1 MIKGLGT
8 DIVEVSRFRK
18 VLEKHPER
26 FIKRLFTAE
35 ERSYANQYKDSVV
48 HLTGRF
54 SAKEAIAKALGTGFG
69 KELSFQDIS
78 IVHDGKGKP
87 IVQLSSKAK
96 KQFSNPL
103 IEVSISHCKEY
114 ASATAIWF

>member
-8 DIVEVSRFRK
+8 DIIEVSRFRK

-26 FIKRLFTAE
+26 FANRIFTPE
-35 ERSYANQYKDSVV
+35 ERNYAKKYKNSVV

-54 SAKEAIAKALGTGFG
+54 SAKEAVAKALGTGFG

-78 IVHDGKGKP
+78 IIHDGKGKP
-87 IVQLSSKAK
+87 TVQLSSKAK

-114 ASATAIWF
+114 ATATAVWF